1 MPASILVVEDNEA
14 NLILIDYL
22 LRAYGFTPLLA
33 RSGAE
38 GLRIALKERPDVV
51 LLDIRMPGMDGYELA
66 ASIKRVPALEQ
77 MRVVAVTAS
86 AMVGDRERIA
96 AAGFDGYIQKPIDP
110 ETFMGT
116 LDQLLPALPA
126 ARRRLPTQRTRRRR
140 TTMTGRRSPRRRAAN
155 RGKGCFPRPRWVG
168 SPGTR

>member
-22 LRAYGFTPLLA
+22 LRAHGFTPLLA
-33 RSGAE
+33 RSGTK
-38 GLRIALKERPDVV
+38 GLRVALKERPDVV
-51 LLDIRMPGMDGYELA
+51 LLDIRMAGMDGYEVA
-66 ASIKRVPALEQ
+66 AAIKREPALEQ
-77 MRVVAVTAS
+77 TRVVAVTAS

-116 LDQLLPALPA
+116 LAQFLPPPA
-126 ARRRLPTQRTRRRR
+126 AFASV
-140 TTMTGRRSPRRRAAN
+140 RSER
-155 RGKGCFPRPRWVG
+155 
-168 SPGTR
+168 